1 MVGDARSQLG
11 PTVVVSK
18 RLQTDDGGQMVTV
31 VGEVPLGT
39 AERVALSIWPEAA
52 AQK

>member
-1 MVGDARSQLG
+1 
-11 PTVVVSK
+11 
-18 RLQTDDGGQMVTV
+18 GQMVTV

-39 AERVALSIWPEAA
+39 AERVALSIRPEAA